1 VSSSQSR
8 PPTQALGLLCD
19 AFGDPYSLSTL
30 RGAIER
36 MIRAGFH
43 VVSFCGGFPQAPLFS
58 GPGGAARIPEVV
70 DGLIMLSATLR
81 SPEPELCRLAAS
93 VAGPVVSVG
102 DHLPGFANV
111 GVNDEAAVF
120 QSVAH
125 LVKRHD
131 CQRIAYIA
139 GPEGSV
145 DGERRL
151 AAYRLALEHFGLQ
164 PDPGLLARGN
174 FEASSGRE
182 AAMRL
187 CAGGSRRFDAI
198 VAANDLMAIGA
209 IEALTSAGIGVP
221 EAVKVVGFDG
231 IDESPFACGGLTTVG
246 QPVTEQGATAAELL
260 MRLLAGETVEL
271 SPTLISAALLIRHTC
286 GCGSAADTWQKQAAS
301 APSAQVPRA
310 ELALLDGAF
319 RETIRRQLATKRL
332 QRELARLAA
341 LLLGVRDYRE
351 LALGLTDVV
360 RLFDMRR
367 FVLCTYAAD
376 PRLARV
382 LLESSGRDVL
392 FRSQAEAL
400 PIELV
405 LRAVLAKRGNP
416 TSLFVEP
423 LEIADEHFGFLI
435 IEGDLSYGVAQLE
448 LRYLVAAAL
457 SRIAMMGEMR
467 RLYSAGRRIE
477 KSSPAASEPVR
488 SERSSPSSA
497 PGELPGAPTVT
508 KP

>member
-1 VSSSQSR
+1 MSSSKSR
-8 PPTQALGLLCD
+8 PPTQAIGLLCD

-36 MIRAGFH
+36 LIRAGFH
-43 VVSFCGGFPQAPLFS
+43 AVSFCGGFPQAPLFS
-58 GPGGAARIPEVV
+58 GPSGALRIPGLV

-81 SPEPELCRLAAS
+81 SPESELCKLAES

-139 GPEGSV
+139 GPESSV

-151 AAYRLALEHFGLQ
+151 AAYRLALEHFGLR
-164 PDPGLLARGN
+164 PDTSLLARGN

-187 CAGGSRRFDAI
+187 CASGSRRFDAI

-209 IEALTSAGIGVP
+209 IEALSAAGIGVP
-221 EAVKVVGFDG
+221 ERVKVVGFDG

-260 MRLLAGETVEL
+260 LRLLAGETVEL

-286 GCGSAADTWQKQAAS
+286 GCGSAADVLRTQAAS
-301 APSAQVPRA
+301 SPSAQVPRA

-351 LALGLTDVV
+351 LAVGLTDVV

-367 FVLCTYAAD
+367 FVLCTYATD

-382 LLESSGRDVL
+382 LLESSGRDVVY
-392 FRSQAEAL
+392 RPQAEAL
-400 PIELV
+400 PVELV
-405 LRAVLAKRGNP
+405 LRAVLAKRDKP
-416 TSLFVEP
+416 TSLFLEP

-435 IEGDLSYGVAQLE
+435 VEGDLSYGVAQLE

-457 SRIAMMGEMR
+457 SRITMMGELR

-477 KSSPAASEPVR
+477 KSAPAARVSEATRIEQP
-488 SERSSPSSA
+488 SPSSA
-497 PGELPGAPTVT
+497 PGELPGAT

>member
-1 VSSSQSR
+1 
-8 PPTQALGLLCD
+8 LLCD
-19 AFGDPYSLSTL
+19 AFGDPYSLSIL
-30 RGAIER
+30 RGATDR
-36 MIRAGFH
+36 LLRAGFH
-43 VVSFCGGFPQAPLFS
+43 VVSFSGGFPQAPLFA
-58 GPGGAARIPEVV
+58 GPGGVPRIPEVV
-70 DGLIMLSATLR
+70 EGLIMLSATLR
-81 SPEPELCRLAAS
+81 SPDLELGALAAS

-164 PDPGLLARGN
+164 PDPDLLVRGN

-187 CAGGSRRFDAI
+187 YANGSARFDAI

-209 IEALTSAGIGVP
+209 IEALSAAGIGVP
-221 EAVKVVGFDG
+221 ETVKVVGFDG

-246 QPVTEQGATAAELL
+246 QPVTEQGAAAADLL
-260 MRLLAGETVEL
+260 MRLLAGESVEL

-286 GCGSAADTWQKQAAS
+286 GCGSTGHTWRTQAANS
-301 APSAQVPRA
+301 PSAQVPRS

-332 QRELARLAA
+332 QRELARLAG

-351 LALGLTDVV
+351 LAGGLTDVV
-360 RLFDMRR
+360 RLFDIRR

-382 LLESSGRDVL
+382 LLESSGRDVV
-392 FRSQAEAL
+392 FRPQAEAL
-400 PIELV
+400 PLELV
-405 LRAVLAKRGNP
+405 LRAVLAKRANP
-416 TSLFVEP
+416 TSLFIEP

-435 IEGDLSYGVAQLE
+435 VEGDLSYGVAQLE

-477 KSSPAASEPVR
+477 KAPPGARDSEPTR
-488 SERSSPSSA
+488 ERPSASASAA
-497 PGELPGAPTVT
+497 PGELPGVPVVT